1 MLIWFNRF
9 FRLSYF
15 EYGDISNSYIIKL
28 WAIRNHLVESIRLV
42 LEILVK
48 SLLLIRRCIMS
59 PLAVDAAV
67 AVLVAVLDV
76 LDED

>member
-1 MLIWFNRF
+1 MLVRFYRF

-15 EYGDISNSYIIKL
+15 EYSNISNLYIMKL
-28 WAIRNHLVESIRLV
+28 WPIRNHLVESIGYA

-48 SLLLIRRCIMS
+48 LLILIRRCIMS

-67 AVLVAVLDV
+67 AVLVAVLDA

>member
-1 MLIWFNRF
+1 
-9 FRLSYF
+9 
-15 EYGDISNSYIIKL
+15 L
-28 WAIRNHLVESIRLV
+28 WAIRNHLVESIRV
-42 LEILVK
+42 ALEIFVK

-67 AVLVAVLDV
+67 AVLVAVLDA